1 MIKDM
6 CVYNSNRIQK
16 TIVRMKEIK
25 KSSFYTKNDFLDFK
39 KVLETCRIVDTF
51 LLPLYYIWEHCCH
64 RQLKEI
70 EFEEHLMKPYILF
83 NQAPITYTL
92 EMFLYITLCT
102 QFVKC
107 FGEKNVCEIESI
119 YKKFLENSK
128 LNDTK

>member
-1 MIKDM
+1 M

-16 TIVRMKEIK
+16 TIVSMKEIK
-25 KSSFYTKNDFLDFK
+25 KSSFYTNNDSLDFK

-70 EFEEHLMKPYILF
+70 EFEEHLMKPYIIF

-107 FGEKNVCEIESI
+107 FGEKNFCEIESI
-119 YKKFLENSK
+119 YKKFLENNK

>member
-1 MIKDM
+1 M

-16 TIVRMKEIK
+16 TIVSMKEIK
-25 KSSFYTKNDFLDFK
+25 KSSFYTNNDSLDFK

-70 EFEEHLMKPYILF
+70 EFEEHLMKPYIIF

-92 EMFLYITLCT
+92 EMFLYITLCSSLN
-102 QFVKC
+102 FVC
-107 FGEKNVCEIESI
+107 NFFSS
-119 YKKFLENSK
+119 FLYSSSSMV
-128 LNDTK
+128 

>member
-1 MIKDM
+1 M

-16 TIVRMKEIK
+16 TIVSMKEIK
-25 KSSFYTKNDFLDFK
+25 KSSFYTKNDSLDFK

-70 EFEEHLMKPYILF
+70 EFEEHLMKPYIIF

-107 FGEKNVCEIESI
+107 FGEKNFCEIESI
-119 YKKFLENSK
+119 YKKFLENNK